1 MIVGRCWSGGQGMI
15 VWVQNHNLLETSDE
29 PVLGDHQPG
38 WAGFFSSPCLGWAWS
53 VVVAAST
60 VVLPRPEGSYFPT
73 INPNWT
79 CNGGVERRG
88 TGGGF
93 SPMCCD
99 PFPVNLLCI
108 ALLLLPTTDCSVRSF
123 SARILPFR
131 GARIE
136 HVDCHLPVPVW
147 FIFTSWPAESECW
160 WWWRRDGADCT
171 QTSRSTQVNPC
182 CLLLPVPRSWI
193 YDERFCDFSS
203 FVLQSCFSVV
213 CFVTPPNIFAL
224 MGCWWW
230 STIQCEP

>member
-1 MIVGRCWSGGQGMI
+1 MNPSS
-15 VWVQNHNLLETSDE
+15 ETTK
-29 PVLGDHQPG
+29 PG
-38 WAGFFSSPCLGWAWS
+38 EQVFFSSPCLGWAWS

-160 WWWRRDGADCT
+160 WRWSGETAPIVRKHHGQPRWILAASF
-171 QTSRSTQVNPC
+171 SRSRGHEFMMRDSVISVR
-182 CLLLPVPRSWI
+182 L
-193 YDERFCDFSS
+193 FCNRVFPL
-203 FVLQSCFSVV
+203 FVLWRLTIS
-213 CFVTPPNIFAL
+213 L
-224 MGCWWW
+224 HWWDAVDG
-230 STIQCEP
+230 Q